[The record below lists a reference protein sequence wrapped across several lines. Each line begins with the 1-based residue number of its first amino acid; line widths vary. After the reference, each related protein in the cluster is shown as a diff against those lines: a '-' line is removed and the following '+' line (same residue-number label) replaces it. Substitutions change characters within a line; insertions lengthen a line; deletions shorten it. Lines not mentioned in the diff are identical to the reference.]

1 VTATAEGT
9 LVSRARAA
17 TPGAAHAHHLNAAG
31 AALPSSAV
39 LDAVVAH
46 LRLEARIGGYE
57 AAAAARPRL
66 ERCYDLAAALL
77 GADAADIALTES
89 ATVSW
94 HRAVDALALRPGDR
108 VIATSSSYVSSALH
122 LLELRR
128 TRGIAVDVIGT
139 DATGAVD
146 LAALEVALRAP
157 AALVTAAHVPTS
169 SGLVEPVHAI
179 GALAGAA
186 GVPFLLDATQSLGH
200 LPVDVTAIG
209 CQVLVGT
216 GRKFLRAP
224 RGTGLLWVDPSFG
237 AGLRPVAPDV
247 RGAEWIADLE
257 FDAAPGARR
266 FETWEA
272 AHALRLGLAV
282 ALEEALDIGVDAVHD
297 HVSALGHELR
307 AALAAVP
314 GVRVVDPPAAGGG
327 IVTFVCDDEPAAAT
341 ASRLRAAGVH
351 VVAVPAAHGRW
362 DLGRR
367 GIDAVVRASM
377 HIYNG
382 GDDLDALVDAV
393 TRPAPR
399 RPRAL
404 PERVDVVVV
413 GAGIHG
419 SSAAWRLASRGAEVL
434 HLERSRPGHGEGS
447 SHGPTRIIRR
457 AYASPVWD
465 GLVERAYAGWADL
478 ERESGRTLLTP
489 TGSVHAH
496 AVGTEG
502 LRGPGCV
509 VVDPARAAE
518 IAPGLALGP
527 EFVALH
533 DPAAGVLHAE
543 DALVTLAELGR
554 RYGVQ
559 RRDETPV
566 LGWEPDGAGVL
577 VRTPDGEVRAER
589 LVLCAGPWTGD
600 LVPGFGGLLRVVRIV
615 NVHVGSSDPA
625 ALAPPS
631 LGVFSV
637 DIPDVGLMYGIP
649 AIGGHAVKVGLDH
662 GPADDPALPPAPVTP
677 EEREVLRALAAR
689 FLPAADGPV
698 VEDIACR
705 YTMAPRN
712 RFAVGP
718 LPGLP
723 QVLVA
728 AACSGH
734 GFKFGPAIGEAL
746 ADLAHGVTRPDLE
759 FLDPAAML
767 GAQR

>member
-1 VTATAEGT
+1 
-9 LVSRARAA
+9 
-17 TPGAAHAHHLNAAG
+17 
-31 AALPSSAV
+31 LPSAAV
-39 LDAVVAH
+39 LETVVEH

-57 AAAAARPRL
+57 AAALAHPRL
-66 ERCYDLAAALL
+66 ERCYDLAARLL
-77 GADAADIALTES
+77 GGEAADIALTES

-108 VIATSSSYVSSALH
+108 VIATSSSYVNSALH

-128 TRGIAVDVIGT
+128 TRGITVDVIGT

-146 LAALEVALRAP
+146 LDALESALRRRERGTP

-179 GALAGAA
+179 GVLVRAA

-200 LPVDVTAIG
+200 LPTDVTAIG
-209 CQVLVGT
+209 CQLLVGT

-224 RGTGLLWVDPSFG
+224 RGTGLLWIDPEFG
-237 AGLRPVAPDV
+237 AGLRPAAPDV
-247 RGAEWIADLE
+247 RGAEWIADDE
-257 FDAAPGARR
+257 FAAAPGARR

-272 AHALRLGLAV
+272 AHALRLGLAA
-282 ALEEALDIGVDAVHD
+282 ALEEALATGVETIHD

-314 GVRVVDPPAAGGG
+314 GVRVLDPPAAGGG
-327 IVTFVCDDEPAAAT
+327 IVTFVHRDEPAADT
-341 ASRLRAAGVH
+341 VSRLRAAGVH

-367 GIDAVVRASM
+367 GIAAVVRASM
-377 HIYNG
+377 HVYNG
-382 GDDLDALVDAV
+382 DDDLDALVDAV
-393 TRPAPR
+393 ARPAPR

-404 PERVDVVVV
+404 PERVDTVVV

-419 SSAAWRLASRGAEVL
+419 SSAAWRLASRGDEVL
-434 HLERSRPGHGEGS
+434 HLERARPGHGEGS
-447 SHGPTRIIRR
+447 SHGPTRMIRR

-489 TGSVHAH
+489 TGGMYAH
-496 AVGTEG
+496 PVGAEG

-509 VVDPARAAE
+509 VVDRARAAE
-518 IAPGLALGP
+518 IAPGLALSP
-527 EFVALH
+527 EFVAVH
-533 DPAAGVLHAE
+533 DPAAGVLDAE
-543 DALVTLAELGR
+543 GALDALAELGR

-566 LGWEPDGAGVL
+566 LGWEPDGDGVL
-577 VRTPDGEVRAER
+577 VRTPDGDVRARR

-600 LVPGFGGLLRVVRIV
+600 LVPAFAGLLRVVRIV
-615 NVHVGSSDPA
+615 NVHVGSSNPA
-625 ALAPPS
+625 ALAPPA
-631 LGVFSV
+631 LGAFSV
-637 DIPDVGLMYGIP
+637 DIPGVGLIYGIP

-662 GPADDPALPPAPVTP
+662 GPVDDPTIPPGPVTP
-677 EEREVLRALAAR
+677 EEREVLRMLAAR

-705 YTMAPRN
+705 YTLAPRN

-718 LPGLP
+718 LPGTP

-746 ADLAHGVTRPDLE
+746 ADLAQGVARPDLD
-759 FLDPAAML
+759 FLDPAKML
-767 GAQR
+767 RP

>member
-1 VTATAEGT
+1 MTATAAGT
-9 LVSRARAA
+9 LVAQARAA
-17 TPGAAHAHHLNAAG
+17 TPGSLHAHHLNAAG

-39 LDAVVAH
+39 LETVVEH
-46 LRLEARIGGYE
+46 LRSEARIGGYE
-57 AAAAARPRL
+57 AAALARPRL
-66 ERCYDLAAALL
+66 EHCYDLAARLL
-77 GADAADIALTES
+77 GGEATDVALTES

-122 LLELRR
+122 LLQLKR
-128 TRGIAVDVIGT
+128 TRGITVDVIGT

-146 LAALEVALRAP
+146 LDALEAALRRPV
-157 AALVTAAHVPTS
+157 ALVTAAHVPTS

-179 GALAGAA
+179 GEIAGAA

-200 LPVDVTAIG
+200 LPTDVAAIG

-224 RGTGLLWVDPSFG
+224 RGTGLLWIDPEFG
-237 AGLRPVAPDV
+237 AGLRSAAPDV
-247 RGAEWIADLE
+247 RGAEWIADEE
-257 FDAAPGARR
+257 FVSAAGARR

-272 AHALRLGLAV
+272 AHALRLGFAT
-282 ALEEALDIGVDAVHD
+282 ALQEVLDIGVETVYE
-297 HVSALGHELR
+297 HVSALGDELR
-307 AALAAVP
+307 AALSAVP
-314 GVRVVDPPAAGGG
+314 GVRVVDPQAAGGG
-327 IVTFVCDDEPAAAT
+327 IVTFVHRDEPAAAT
-341 ASRLRAAGVH
+341 ADRLRAAGVH

-367 GIDAVVRASM
+367 GIAAVVRASM
-377 HIYNG
+377 HVYNG
-382 GDDLDALVDAV
+382 DDDLDALVGAV
-393 TRPAPR
+393 ARPAPR
-399 RPRAL
+399 RVS
-404 PERVDVVVV
+404 PERVDAVVV

-419 SSAAWRLASRGAEVL
+419 SSAAWRLAARGDEVL
-434 HLERSRPGHGEGS
+434 HLERSHPGHGEGS
-447 SHGPTRIIRR
+447 SHGPTRMIRR
-457 AYASPVWD
+457 AYPSPIWD

-478 ERESGRTLLTP
+478 ERESGRTLLTS
-489 TGSVHAH
+489 TGGMYAH
-496 AVGTEG
+496 PVGAEG

-509 VVDPARAAE
+509 VVDHARAAE

-527 EFVALH
+527 DFEALH
-533 DPAAGVLHAE
+533 DPGAGVLDAE
-543 DALVTLAELGR
+543 GALTALAELGR

-566 LGWEPDGAGVL
+566 LGWEPEDDGVI
-577 VRTPDGEVRAER
+577 VRTPVGDVRAER
-589 LVLCAGPWTGD
+589 LVLCAGPWIGD
-600 LVPGFGGLLRVVRIV
+600 LVPAFAGLLHVVRIV
-615 NVHVGSSDPA
+615 NVHVGSSNPA
-625 ALAPPS
+625 MLAPPA
-631 LGVFSV
+631 LGAFSV
-637 DIPDVGLMYGIP
+637 DVPDVGLLYGIP

-662 GPADDPALPPAPVTP
+662 GPADDPATPPGPVTP
-677 EEREVLRALAAR
+677 EEREVLRALAHR

-705 YTMAPRN
+705 YTLAPRY

-718 LPGLP
+718 LPTTP

-746 ADLAHGVTRPDLE
+746 ADLAHGVARPDLS
-759 FLDPAAML
+759 FLNPAEML
-767 GAQR
+767 GRA

>member
-1 VTATAEGT
+1 MTATAEGT
-9 LVSRARAA
+9 LVTRARAA
-17 TPGAAHAHHLNAAG
+17 TPGTSHAHHLNAAG
-31 AALPSSAV
+31 AALPSAAV
-39 LDAVVAH
+39 LEAVVEH

-57 AAAAARPRL
+57 AAALARPRL

-77 GADAADIALTES
+77 GGEAADIALTES

-122 LLELRR
+122 LMELRR
-128 TRGIAVDVIGT
+128 TRGITVDVIGT

-146 LAALEVALRAP
+146 LDAMEAALGTP

-169 SGLVEPVHAI
+169 SGLVEPVRAI
-179 GALAGAA
+179 GALASAA

-200 LPVDVTAIG
+200 LPVDVAAIG
-209 CQVLVGT
+209 CQMLVGT
-216 GRKFLRAP
+216 GRKFIRAP
-224 RGTGLLWVDPSFG
+224 RGTGLLWVDPAFG
-237 AGLRPVAPDV
+237 AGLRPSAPDV
-247 RGAEWIADLE
+247 RGAEWIADQE
-257 FDAAPGARR
+257 FAAAPGARR

-272 AHALRLGLAV
+272 AHALRLGLAT
-282 ALEEALDIGVDAVHD
+282 ALEEALGAGVDIVHE
-297 HVSALGHELR
+297 HVSALGHAMR
-307 AALAAVP
+307 AALADVP

-327 IVTFVCDDEPAAAT
+327 IVTFVREDEPAAAT

-377 HIYNG
+377 HVYNSD
-382 GDDLDALVDAV
+382 DDLDALVDAV

-399 RPRAL
+399 RPRKL

-413 GAGIHG
+413 GAGVHG
-419 SSAAWRLASRGAEVL
+419 SSAAWRLAARGAEVL

-447 SHGPTRIIRR
+447 SHGPTRMIRR

-478 ERESGRTLLTP
+478 ARESGRTLLTT
-489 TGSVHAH
+489 TGGIYAH
-496 AVGTEG
+496 PVGTTG
-502 LRGPGCV
+502 MRGPGCR
-509 VVDPARAAE
+509 VVDHARAAE

-527 EFVALH
+527 DFEALH
-533 DPAAGVLHAE
+533 DPGAGVLDAE
-543 DALVTLAELGR
+543 GALTALAELGR

-566 LGWEPDGAGVL
+566 LGWEPDGDGVI
-577 VRTPDGEVRAER
+577 VRTPVGDVRAER
-589 LVLCAGPWTGD
+589 LVLCAGPWIGD
-600 LVPGFGGLLRVVRIV
+600 LVPAFAGLLNVVRIV
-615 NVHVGSSDPA
+615 NVHVGSSNPA
-625 ALAPPS
+625 MLAPPA
-631 LGVFSV
+631 LGAFSV
-637 DIPDVGLMYGIP
+637 DVPDVGLIYGIP

-662 GPADDPALPPAPVTP
+662 GPADDPATPPGPVTL
-677 EEREVLRALAAR
+677 EEREVLRALAHR

-705 YTMAPRN
+705 YTLAPRY

-718 LPGLP
+718 LPATP

-746 ADLAHGVTRPDLE
+746 ADLAHGVARPDLA
-759 FLDPAAML
+759 FLDPAEML
-767 GAQR
+767 GRA

>member
-1 VTATAEGT
+1 VTATTGGT
-9 LVSRARAA
+9 LVAQARAA
-17 TPGAAHAHHLNAAG
+17 TPGAGHAHHLNAAG

-39 LDAVVAH
+39 LETVVEY

-57 AAAAARPRL
+57 AAALARPRL
-66 ERCYDLAAALL
+66 ERCYDLAARLL
-77 GADAADIALTES
+77 GGEAADVALTES

-94 HRAVDALALRPGDR
+94 HRTVDALALRPGDR

-128 TRGIAVDVIGT
+128 TRGITVDVIGI

-146 LAALEVALRAP
+146 LDALESALRSP
-157 AALVTAAHVPTS
+157 AALLTAAHVPTS
-169 SGLVEPVHAI
+169 SGLVEPVHVI

-224 RGTGLLWVDPSFG
+224 RGTGLLWFDPEFG
-237 AGLRPVAPDV
+237 AGLRPAAPDV
-247 RGAEWIADLE
+247 RGAEWIADEE
-257 FDAAPGARR
+257 FAAASGARR

-272 AHALRLGLAV
+272 AHALRLGLAS
-282 ALEEALDIGVDAVHD
+282 ALEEALDTGVETVHE

-307 AALAAVP
+307 AALTAVP

-327 IVTFVCDDEPAAAT
+327 IVTFVHRDEPAAT
-341 ASRLRAAGVH
+341 TVSRLRAAGVH

-367 GIDAVVRASM
+367 GIAAVVRASM
-377 HIYNG
+377 HVYNS
-382 GDDLDALVDAV
+382 GDDLDALVETV
-393 TRPAPR
+393 SEP
-399 RPRAL
+399 RPRSR
-404 PERVDVVVV
+404 PRPRVDTIVV

-419 SSAAWRLASRGAEVL
+419 SSAAWRLAARGDEVL
-434 HLERSRPGHGEGS
+434 HLERSRPGYGEGS
-447 SHGPTRIIRR
+447 SHGPTRMIRR
-457 AYASPVWD
+457 AYASPIWD

-489 TGSVHAH
+489 TGGMYAH
-496 AVGTEG
+496 PVGAVGM
-502 LRGPGCV
+502 RGPGCV
-509 VVDPARAAE
+509 VVDHERASE

-543 DALVTLAELGR
+543 DALTALTELGC

-566 LGWEPDGAGVL
+566 LGWEPDGDGVL
-577 VRTPDGEVRAER
+577 VRTPDGDVRARR

-600 LVPGFGGLLRVVRIV
+600 LVPAFAGLLGVVRIV

-625 ALAPPS
+625 AVAPPA
-631 LGVFSV
+631 LGAFSV
-637 DIPDVGLMYGIP
+637 DVPDVGLLYGIP
-649 AIGGHAVKVGLDH
+649 AIGGRAVKVGLDH
-662 GPADDPALPPAPVTP
+662 GPADDPATPPGPVTP
-677 EEREVLRALAAR
+677 EEREVLRALAHR

-705 YTMAPRN
+705 YTLAPRY

-718 LPGLP
+718 LPGAP

-746 ADLAHGVTRPDLE
+746 ADLAHGVARPDLE
-759 FLDPAAML
+759 FLDPAHML
-767 GAQR
+767 GER

>member
-1 VTATAEGT
+1 MTATAERT
-9 LVSRARAA
+9 LVARARAT
-17 TPGAAHAHHLNAAG
+17 TPGTGHAHHLNAAG
-31 AALPSSAV
+31 AALPSAAV
-39 LDAVVAH
+39 LEAVVEH
-46 LRLEARIGGYE
+46 LRLEARVGGYE
-57 AAAAARPRL
+57 AAALARPRL
-66 ERCYDLAAALL
+66 ERCYDLAARLL
-77 GADAADIALTES
+77 GGQAADVALTES

-128 TRGIAVDVIGT
+128 TRGITVDVVGT
-139 DATGAVD
+139 DPAGAVD
-146 LAALEVALRAP
+146 LDALERALRTP

-179 GALAGAA
+179 GALAGSA

-200 LPVDVTAIG
+200 LPIDVAAIG
-209 CQVLVGT
+209 CQILVGT
-216 GRKFLRAP
+216 GRKYLRAP
-224 RGTGLLWVDPSFG
+224 RGTGLLWVDPAFG
-237 AGLRPVAPDV
+237 AGLRPAAPDV
-247 RGAEWIADLE
+247 RGAEWISDTE
-257 FDAAPGARR
+257 FAAAPGARR

-272 AHALRLGLAV
+272 AHALRLGLAT
-282 ALEEALDIGVDAVHD
+282 ALEEALDTGVDVVHE
-297 HVSALGHELR
+297 HVSALGHVLR

-327 IVTFVCDDEPAAAT
+327 IVTFVRGDEPAATT

-377 HIYNG
+377 HVYNS

-393 TRPAPR
+393 ARPAPR
-399 RPRAL
+399 RARTL
-404 PERVDVVVV
+404 PERVEVVVV

-419 SSAAWRLASRGAEVL
+419 SSAAWHLAARGTEVL

-447 SHGPTRIIRR
+447 SHGPTRMIRR

-478 ERESGRTLLTP
+478 ERESGRTLLTT
-489 TGSVHAH
+489 TGGIYAH
-496 AVGTEG
+496 PVGTTG
-502 LRGPGCV
+502 MRGPGCV
-509 VVDPARAAE
+509 LVDHARAAE

-527 EFVALH
+527 GFEALY
-533 DPAAGVLHAE
+533 DPAAGVLDAE
-543 DALVTLAELGR
+543 GALTALAELGR

-566 LGWEPDGAGVL
+566 LGWEPDGDGVL
-577 VRTPDGEVRAER
+577 VRTADGDVRAER

-600 LVPGFGGLLRVVRIV
+600 LVPAFAGLLHVVRIV

-625 ALAPPS
+625 MVAPPA
-631 LGVFSV
+631 LGAFSV
-637 DIPDVGLMYGIP
+637 DVPDVGLLYGIP
-649 AIGGHAVKVGLDH
+649 AMGGHAVKVGLDH
-662 GPADDPALPPAPVTP
+662 GPAEDPAMPPGPVTP
-677 EEREVLRALAAR
+677 EERETLRAIAHR

-698 VEDIACR
+698 VADIACR
-705 YTMAPRN
+705 YTLVPRY

-718 LPGLP
+718 LPATP

-734 GFKFGPAIGEAL
+734 GFKFGPAIGDAL
-746 ADLAHGVTRPDLE
+746 ADLAHGVARPDLE
-759 FLDPAAML
+759 FLDPAHML
-767 GAQR
+767 ADR